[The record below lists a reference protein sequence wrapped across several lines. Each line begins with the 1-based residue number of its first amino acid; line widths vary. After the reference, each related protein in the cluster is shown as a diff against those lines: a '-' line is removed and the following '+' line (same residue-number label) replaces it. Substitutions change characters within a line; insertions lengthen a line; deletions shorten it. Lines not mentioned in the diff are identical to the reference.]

1 MFEHVKTI
9 GSYYLQIACR
19 VDFKDLAPG
28 LSDEA
33 YYFCDA
39 YSSFN
44 IQFITK
50 Q

>member
-1 MFEHVKTI
+1 M
-9 GSYYLQIACR
+9 SYNYLQIGRR
-19 VDFKDLAPG
+19 VEFKGLAPG
-28 LSDEA
+28 LPGEA

>member
-1 MFEHVKTI
+1 MSKHVKTI
-9 GSYYLQIACR
+9 SSNYLQIACR

-28 LSDEA
+28 LPDEA
-33 YYFCDA
+33 YYFCDT